1 MSETDGPESTSAD
14 TPAWATTG
22 ATAAE
27 PTAST
32 EGDAPAAEKKPRP
45 TWLIPAAIVAG
56 VVVVGGIV
64 VAVVTSGGDDQA
76 AAPVATPTVVVPSP
90 TPTATPAER
99 PDPTGFTSA
108 LPASVLQYAFAEEK
122 TADDWIKA
130 DALEAVTDTYTD
142 GGTGTL
148 VVDAGQ
154 FATAKE
160 ATAFAKTLLKGDGTA
175 NADLGLPT
183 AGEVTA
189 GGEKVGTFVVHDAGD
204 GTGVAVWTN
213 GTSVFRLTTTV
224 ADVLNAYTAF
234 PL

>member
-14 TPAWATTG
+14 KPAWATTG
-22 ATAAE
+22 ATAAT
-27 PTAST
+27 PSPAAD
-32 EGDAPAAEKKPRP
+32 GDAPPAEKKARP
-45 TWLIPAAIVAG
+45 AWLLPAAIVAG

-64 VAVVTSGGDDQA
+64 VAIVTSGGDDET

-108 LPASVLQYAFAEEK
+108 LPASVLQYAFVEEK
-122 TADDWIKA
+122 AAGDWLKA
-130 DALEAVTDTYTD
+130 DALEAVTDTYSD

-160 ATAFAKTLLKGDGTA
+160 ATAFAKALLEGDGTA
-175 NADLGLPT
+175 NAGLGLPA
-183 AGEVTA
+183 AGEVSA
-189 GGEKVGTFVVHDAGD
+189 GGEKAGAFVLQDAGD

-213 GTSVFRLTTTV
+213 GTSVFRLTTAV
-224 ADVLNAYTAF
+224 ADVTNAYNAF